1 MTRGNK
7 CSYRGLVLMGTATA
21 AVLFAGQAMAQQS
34 TAQNQ
39 PAQNQSNATAN
50 AQNQAAATGLE
61 QVVVTATR
69 QASTVN
75 KVALSVTAQSQRDLD
90 QQGVQKLSDLV
101 GNVPGLFLNQQLG
114 TGLANV
120 EIRGIAQGSQGAATT
135 GFYLDDTPISKRN
148 VGGGVATSNG
158 TPLPPLF
165 DLQRV
170 EVLRGPQG
178 TLFGSGSEGG
188 TVRYITPDPDLNKY
202 DIYARTSA
210 SLTQDG
216 SPSWEAGL
224 AVGGPIIDGKL
235 GFRISYYDYHRGGW
249 LDIID
254 PLTQQDIG
262 KDANYDDTRVF
273 HGAVLWAPTDDFRVN
288 FSYLTSGESTPDSQ
302 NYYTKPIAN
311 AVNVPQ
317 ACFNSNTAGP
327 GGASLAGS
335 TLAAYNGTPLP
346 HTINPTPVSCSSPGV
361 TFTRPALTYGPYN
374 LQKYQQL
381 GVDGAPASTI
391 MNVAALSFER
401 DFDGFSAKLINSYIN
416 DTERTTT
423 DETSQATSIVENG
436 TVGGFPIPQGFP
448 LYGIDEPQGT
458 DANFSG
464 HFISFNK
471 RQGATEEL
479 RFTNTDTSS
488 RLNWV
493 AGLYYNEDWTHA
505 GYTMVTG
512 SLNAE
517 AESLFGFT
525 EMQRYGVPPAPLTY
539 DSDYPGTSRTQYG
552 SDIFDHKDQE
562 LRDKEIA
569 AYAEVNYNVTDA
581 LQLTLGLRQSE
592 VGFHYHQSFYGPVN
606 SNDIPTIANG
616 LESQGNTDE
625 KPFTPKFGVKYQF
638 AEDTMAYLTA
648 SKGFRPGGVNAE
660 LSPNICG
667 PAAAQYGLTVDQL
680 PTTYKSDTVWSYEAG
695 AKSTLFDGSV
705 QLNGDVYRID
715 WKNVQATQSPGFGCG
730 IVFTTNAG
738 GARSQGLELESQ
750 AVLFEGFTAS
760 AGFELD
766 DAEYTSTAA
775 AIVGPIKALDVALK
789 GQHFAIP
796 PWTLDLGG
804 RYSLPTDTDWLP
816 YVRADLRL
824 AGAYNQSEF
833 GLGTYTPDVNHVDSS
848 QNLNLRFG
856 VEYNQYDVNLFVL
869 NVTNYNNGITTGGRS
884 GCANAACSP
893 TSGATGGAGY
903 AAYTPIFNVNAPQPR
918 IIGLELDYRQ

>member
-1 MTRGNK
+1 MMHGNK
-7 CSYRGLVLMGTATA
+7 RSHRGLGLMGTAA
-21 AVLFAGQAMAQQS
+21 AAALFAGQAMAQD
-34 TAQNQ
+34 ANAPANNQNQ
-39 PAQNQSNATAN
+39 TAS
-50 AQNQAAATGLE
+50 AGLE

-75 KVALSVTAQSQRDLD
+75 KVALSVTAQSQQDLD

-101 GNVPGLFLNQQLG
+101 GNVPGLFINQSLG

-120 EIRGIAQGSQGAATT
+120 EIRGIVQGSQGAATT

-178 TLFGSGSEGG
+178 TLYGSGSEGG

-202 DIYARTSA
+202 DVYARTSA

-224 AVGGPIIDGKL
+224 ALGGPIIDGKL
-235 GFRISYYDYHRGGW
+235 GFRMSYYDYHRGGW
-249 LDIID
+249 IDIID

-273 HGAVLWAPTDDFRVN
+273 HGALLWAPTDDFRVN
-288 FSYLTSGESTPDSQ
+288 FSYLNSGEATPDSQ
-302 NYYTKPIAN
+302 NFYTKPIAN
-311 AVNVPQ
+311 AVNIPQ
-317 ACFNSNTAGP
+317 ACFNTS
-327 GGASLAGS
+327 SLAGT

-346 HTINPTPVSCSSPGV
+346 HSTNPPPVACGSPGV

-374 LQKYQQL
+374 LQKYQAL

-391 MNVAALSFER
+391 MNVAALSFEK
-401 DFDGFSAKLINSYIN
+401 DFSGFSAKLINSYVN

-423 DETSQATSIVENG
+423 DETSQATNIVENG
-436 TVGGFPIPQGFP
+436 TVGAFPIPQGFP
-448 LYGIDEPQGT
+448 LYGIDQPGGT

-464 HFISFNK
+464 HFVSFNK
-471 RQGATEEL
+471 RQGFTEEL
-479 RFTNTDTSS
+479 RFSNTDTSS

-493 AGLYYNEDWTHA
+493 AGLYYNEYWTHA
-505 GYTMVTG
+505 GYTQI
-512 SLNAE
+512 SNLNAE
-517 AESLFGFT
+517 AEALFGIT

-539 DSDYPGTSRTQYG
+539 DSNYPGDMRSQYG

-562 LRDKEIA
+562 LRDKELA

-581 LQLTLGLRQSE
+581 LQLTVGLRQSE
-592 VGFHYHQSFYGPVN
+592 VGFSYNQSFYGPVN
-606 SNDIPTIANG
+606 SNDTPTIANG
-616 LESQGNTDE
+616 LASHGNTDE

-638 AEDTMAYLTA
+638 DDDTMAYATA
-648 SKGFRPGGVNAE
+648 AKGFRPGGVNAE

-680 PTTYKSDTVWSYEAG
+680 PQTYKSDTVWSYEAG
-695 AKSTLFDGSV
+695 AKSQMLDGKLQV
-705 QLNGDVYRID
+705 NADVYRID

-738 GARSQGLELESQ
+738 GARSQGVELETQ
-750 AVLFEGFTAS
+750 AILFEGFVAN

-766 DAEYTSTAA
+766 NAEYTSTAA

-789 GQHFAIP
+789 GQPFAIP
-796 PWTLDLGG
+796 PWTLDLGA
-804 RYSLPTDTDWLP
+804 RYSLPTDNDWLP
-816 YVRADLRL
+816 YVRADLRM
-824 AGAYNQSEF
+824 AAAYNQSEF
-833 GLGTYTPDVNHVDSS
+833 GLGTYSPDVNHVASS
-848 QNLNLRFG
+848 QILNLRVG
-856 VEYNQYDVNLFVL
+856 VEYNQYDINLFVL
-869 NVTNYNNGITTGGRS
+869 NATDYANGIVTGGRS
-884 GCANAACSP
+884 GCANAACSA
-893 TSGATGGAGY
+893 TSGAGGGAGY
-903 AAYTPIFNVNAPQPR
+903 AVYSPIFNVNAPQPR
-918 IIGLELDYRQ
+918 VIGIELAYRQ